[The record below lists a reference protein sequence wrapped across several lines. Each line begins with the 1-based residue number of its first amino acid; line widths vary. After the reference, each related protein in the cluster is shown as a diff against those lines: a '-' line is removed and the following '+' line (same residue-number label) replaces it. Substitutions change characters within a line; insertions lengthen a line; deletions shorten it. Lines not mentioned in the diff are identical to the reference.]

1 MNKDITIISLFTLM
15 LFGVVACVDDFDH
28 PPVNEVPEDMKLN
41 VEDVYQ
47 IHQDSGENYQFT
59 KDYMLYATV
68 IMDDSKGNIYKEAY
82 VQDETGGINLYRLST
97 AGAVHTGDYVRIN
110 LAGAKIVDYSGK
122 LELVFEDI
130 LEIETHIIDQKEDQD
145 IEPAVTTIPEVM
157 SGEYDCEL
165 IKLNDVQFADDELN
179 NTYANADGGSAQNR
193 TLENCDGQSI
203 IVRTSDYADF
213 ARDSLPQ
220 GKGDITGVITK
231 FQYSGGDIAWQLLI
245 RTTDKVNLHGPRCGE
260 TN

>member
-1 MNKDITIISLFTLM
+1 MNNNISIISLFTLM
-15 LFGVVACVDDFDH
+15 ILGVVACVDDFDH
-28 PPVNEVPEDMKLN
+28 PPLNTVPEDMKLDI
-41 VEDVYQ
+41 EDVYQ
-47 IHQDSGENYQFT
+47 IYQDSGENYQFT
-59 KDYMLYATV
+59 EDYMLYATV

-97 AGAVHTGDYVRIN
+97 AGAVHTGEYVRIN
-110 LAGAKIVDYSGK
+110 LNKATIVDYSGK
-122 LELVFEDI
+122 LELVFDEI
-130 LEIETHIIDQKEDQD
+130 LEIETHIVVQKENNN

-165 IKLNDVQFADDELN
+165 IKLNDVQFAESELN
-179 NTYANADGGSAQNR
+179 NTYADANGASAQNR

-213 ARDSLPQ
+213 ARDSLPK
-220 GKGDITGVITK
+220 GNGDITGVITK

-245 RTTDKVNLHGPRCGE
+245 RTTDEVNLDGPRCGE